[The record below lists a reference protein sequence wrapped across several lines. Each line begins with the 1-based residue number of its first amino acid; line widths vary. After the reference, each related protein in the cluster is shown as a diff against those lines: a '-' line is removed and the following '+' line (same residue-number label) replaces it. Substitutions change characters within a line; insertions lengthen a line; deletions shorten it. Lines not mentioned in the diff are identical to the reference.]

1 MSYPIVGSL
10 GTPAL
15 VGIIGNIHQR
25 LYPLY
30 SHGFSALSP
39 ADSNVPQILHHS
51 EANWQIALL
60 TCSGRVL
67 LRCWN
72 ATTIL
77 YFFLQESWRCIVS
90 TKCWRRLGLLQW
102 TRLRV
107 EGKECEGIA
116 CLTNRNFFFMYSG
129 DLWTSSQA
137 KPNTSTNKYLTHTT
151 SWSLVYVWWT
161 NKRRGVHRHVCDL
174 RLGHGLSLFLQE
186 EGWGWYWVLIPSRW
200 WRGQCSLW
208 TSPSTLI
215 YTPKTA

>member
-107 EGKECEGIA
+107 EGKECEGSA
-116 CLTNRNFFFMYSG
+116 FLTYRNFFHIFR
-129 DLWTSSQA
+129 W
-137 KPNTSTNKYLTHTT
+137 
-151 SWSLVYVWWT
+151 LVNFLPGQT
-161 NKRRGVHRHVCDL
+161 QHLHQQIPHPHHLLILGL
-174 RLGHGLSLFLQE
+174 RL
-186 EGWGWYWVLIPSRW
+186 VD
-200 WRGQCSLW
+200 
-208 TSPSTLI
+208 
-215 YTPKTA
+215 